1 MTATETQV
9 DTDSGYYELFIPLWD
24 GDSRPVHGTIG
35 VYGDEDALRDVSPGL
50 VDSIHDYCGETEPSN
65 PLDLEHYFGENVEQ
79 LYERGLLR
87 YGYCHHFG
95 IDSTDELIATLQDED
110 SPVELFPVR

>member
-65 PLDLEHYFGENVEQ
+65 RSTLNTTLVRTSSNYTNVDC
-79 LYERGLLR
+79 
-87 YGYCHHFG
+87 YG
-95 IDSTDELIATLQDED
+95 TAIATI
-110 SPVELFPVR
+110 SGSTARTNW